1 MLITITMQTAGY
13 FLGSVV
19 FMALESEK
27 FCNSYLRSTEAVGG
41 LITLAGFFYI
51 NLKI

>member
-1 MLITITMQTAGY
+1 MLITIAMQTAGY

-41 LITLAGFFYI
+41 LITLAGFFT
-51 NLKI
+51 